1 MKCKEIIEIKC
12 GLKYD
17 YQAYRGNAT
26 LDILETHIS
35 VKAGNGAYWEC
46 LTKTHKDLGSIH
58 EQI

>member
-1 MKCKEIIEIKC
+1 
-12 GLKYD
+12 
-17 YQAYRGNAT
+17 

>member
-35 VKAGNGAYWEC
+35 VKAGNGAY
-46 LTKTHKDLGSIH
+46 
-58 EQI
+58 